1 MIAPWL
7 PRTLRVRLTA
17 WHVAVMVVVLAIYA
31 AAVLLI
37 VTRNASRALDA
48 MLRSDFRWAAGMAER
63 GPDGSLSW
71 FEGDPWSE
79 ESPWLQVWTPEGAL
93 IYRTAVARRLPAPE
107 SARLLDRADG
117 RIVAVASEPA
127 PFRILGRRTVIG
139 GERVIVQVGRS
150 EALMRQ
156 EVRELALVL
165 LLGLPL
171 SVAAAGCGGYYLARS
186 ALAPVADMT
195 GRARAITASRLGE
208 RLPIDNP
215 DDELGRLAAV
225 FNEML
230 GRLDS
235 SFTRMR
241 RFTANVSHE
250 LRTPLTA
257 IRSVGE
263 VALRGPRA
271 AASYRAAVESMLE
284 EADRLSGLVDRLL
297 AISRA
302 DGGAGPRDTIDLAGL
317 AADVA
322 GHLGVLAE
330 EKQQALVVVR
340 DGRPICR
347 GDRIVLRQAVI
358 NLVDNAI
365 RHTPAGGR
373 IRVRAS
379 AANGSAV
386 LEVSDTGPGVPEQH
400 APYLFDRLYRV
411 SGSDAAVAG
420 GALNDG
426 GGDGA
431 GLGLAIARW
440 AVEANRG
447 RLSYEREPGRGS
459 TFRITL
465 PGEGRGATATA
476 APAAAG
482 LRNPPARG
490 DGFVTDRDR
499 GRVRP
504 TPRRATKLRPGASA

>member
-1 MIAPWL
+1 MNTPWL

-48 MLRSDFRWAAGMAER
+48 RLRSDFRWAAGMAER
-63 GPDGSLSW
+63 EPDGSLSW

-79 ESPWLQVWTPEGAL
+79 ESPWLQVWTLDDTL
-93 IYRTAVARRLPAPE
+93 IYRTAVARRLPVPE
-107 SARLLDRADG
+107 SEALLDRTDG
-117 RIVAVASEPA
+117 RIVSVASQPA

-139 GERVIVQVGRS
+139 GDAVVVQVGRS

-156 EVRELALVL
+156 EVGDAALVL

-171 SVAAAGCGGYYLARS
+171 SVAAAGLGGYYLARG
-186 ALAPVADMT
+186 ALEPIAHMT
-195 GRARAITASRLGE
+195 ERARAITASRLGE

-225 FNEML
+225 FNETL

-235 SFTRMR
+235 SFTQMR

-263 VALRGPRA
+263 VALREPRD
-271 AASYRAAVESMLE
+271 AASYRAVVESMLE

-297 AISRA
+297 TVSRA
-302 DGGAGPRDTIDLAGL
+302 DSGDRARARDAIDLADL
-317 AADVA
+317 ADNVA

-330 EKQQALVVVR
+330 EKEQALVVLR
-340 DGRPICR
+340 DGRPACR

-365 RHTPAGGR
+365 KYTPAGGR
-373 IRVRAS
+373 IEVRVS

-386 LEVSDTGPGVPEQH
+386 LEVADTGPGVPEHH
-400 APYLFDRLYRV
+400 APPPVRPAV
-411 SGSDAAVAG
+411 S
-420 GALNDG
+420 
-426 GGDGA
+426 
-431 GLGLAIARW
+431 
-440 AVEANRG
+440 RG
-447 RLSYEREPGRGS
+447 RIGCGGS
-459 TFRITL
+459 
-465 PGEGRGATATA
+465 
-476 APAAAG
+476 
-482 LRNPPARG
+482 RG
-490 DGFVTDRDR
+490 DGGRRRR
-499 GRVRP
+499 GRPRAGHRP
-504 TPRRATKLRPGASA
+504 LGRRSQSRPPQLRAGARAGKPVPHHAAGRRA

>member
-1 MIAPWL
+1 MSAPWL
-7 PRTLRVRLTA
+7 PRTLRVRLTV

-37 VTRNASRALDA
+37 VTRNASGALDA
-48 MLRSDFRWAAGMAER
+48 RLRSDFRWAAGMAER

-71 FEGDPWSE
+71 FDGDPWSE
-79 ESPWLQVWTPEGAL
+79 ESPWLQVWTSDGVL
-93 IYRTAVARRLPAPE
+93 IYQTAVARRLPVPE
-107 SARLLDRADG
+107 SEGLLDHADG
-117 RIVAVASEPA
+117 RTVSVASEPA

-139 GERVIVQVGRS
+139 GDAVIVQVGRS
-150 EALMRQ
+150 EALIRQ
-156 EVRELALVL
+156 EVGELALVL

-171 SVAAAGCGGYYLARS
+171 SVAAAGLGGYYLARG
-186 ALAPVADMT
+186 ALAPIANMT
-195 GRARAITASRLGE
+195 ERARAITASRLGD

-215 DDELGRLAAV
+215 DDELGRLATV
-225 FNEML
+225 FNETL

-235 SFTRMR
+235 SFTQMR

-263 VALRGPRA
+263 VALREPRD
-271 AASYRAAVESMLE
+271 AASYRAVIESMLE

-297 AISRA
+297 TVSRA
-302 DGGAGPRDTIDLAGL
+302 DSGDRARARDAIDLAEL
-317 AADVA
+317 ADNVTT
-322 GHLGVLAE
+322 HLGVLAE
-330 EKQQALVVVR
+330 EKEQALVVVR
-340 DGRPICR
+340 DGCPTCR

-365 RHTPAGGR
+365 RYTPAGGE
-373 IRVRAS
+373 IHVRVS
-379 AANGSAV
+379 GSNGSAV

-411 SGSDAAVAG
+411 AG
-420 GALNDG
+420 TGAPASEDTLDG
-426 GGDGA
+426 GEGA

-447 RLSYEREPGRGS
+447 RLSYEREQGSGS

-465 PGEGRGATATA
+465 PG
-476 APAAAG
+476 
-482 LRNPPARG
+482 
-490 DGFVTDRDR
+490 DGHTQAHHDRSHS
-499 GRVRP
+499 G
-504 TPRRATKLRPGASA
+504 

>member
-1 MIAPWL
+1 MIASRL

-17 WHVAVMVVVLAIYA
+17 WHVGVMVVVLAIYA

-48 MLRSDFRWAAGMAER
+48 RLRSDFRWAAGMAER

-79 ESPWLQVWTPEGAL
+79 ESPWLQVWSLDGAL
-93 IYRTAVARRLPAPE
+93 IYRTAVARRLPVPE
-107 SARLLDRADG
+107 SEALLDHVDG
-117 RIVAVASEPA
+117 RIVSVASEPA

-139 GERVIVQVGRS
+139 ADPVVVQVGRS

-156 EVRELALVL
+156 EVGELALVL

-171 SVAAAGCGGYYLARS
+171 SVAAAGLGGYYLARG
-186 ALAPVADMT
+186 ALEPIASMT
-195 GRARAITASRLGE
+195 ERARAITASRLGE

-215 DDELGRLAAV
+215 DDELGRLAGV
-225 FNEML
+225 FNETL

-235 SFTRMR
+235 SFTQMR

-250 LRTPLTA
+250 LRTPLTG

-263 VALRGPRA
+263 VALREPRD
-271 AASYRAAVESMLE
+271 AASYRAVVESMLE

-297 AISRA
+297 TVSRA
-302 DGGAGPRDTIDLAGL
+302 DSGDRTRARDAIDLAEL
-317 AADVA
+317 ADNVA
-322 GHLGVLAE
+322 NHLGVLAE
-330 EKQQALVVVR
+330 EREQALVVVR
-340 DGRPICR
+340 DGRPTCR

-365 RHTPAGGR
+365 KYTPAGGK
-373 IRVRAS
+373 IELRVS

-386 LEVSDTGPGVPEQH
+386 LEVSDTGPGVSEHH
-400 APYLFDRLYRV
+400 APRLFDRLYRV
-411 SGSDAAVAG
+411 AGSEATDG
-420 GALNDG
+420 GGTLD

-447 RLSYEREPGRGS
+447 RLSYEREQRRGS

-465 PGEGRGATATA
+465 PGNEHGAAE
-476 APAAAG
+476 
-482 LRNPPARG
+482 
-490 DGFVTDRDR
+490 
-499 GRVRP
+499 
-504 TPRRATKLRPGASA
+504 

>member
-1 MIAPWL
+1 MIGPWL

-37 VTRNASRALDA
+37 VTRNVSRALDA
-48 MLRSDFRWAAGMAER
+48 RLRSDFRWAAGMAER

-79 ESPWLQVWTPEGAL
+79 ESPWLQVWSPDGAL
-93 IYRTAVARRLPAPE
+93 VYRTAVARRLPVPE
-107 SARLLDRADG
+107 SEGLLDRADG
-117 RIVAVASEPA
+117 RIVSVAGEPA
-127 PFRILGRRTVIG
+127 PFRILGRQTVIG
-139 GERVIVQVGRS
+139 GDPVIVQVGRS
-150 EALMRQ
+150 EALMRR
-156 EVRELALVL
+156 EVGELALVL

-171 SVAAAGCGGYYLARS
+171 SVAAAGLGGYYLARG
-186 ALAPVADMT
+186 ALAPIADMT
-195 GRARAITASRLGE
+195 ERARAITASRLGE

-215 DDELGRLAAV
+215 NDELGRLATV
-225 FNEML
+225 FNETL

-235 SFTRMR
+235 SFTQMR

-263 VALRGPRA
+263 VALREPRD
-271 AASYRAAVESMLE
+271 AASYRAVVESMLE

-297 AISRA
+297 TVSRA
-302 DGGAGPRDTIDLAGL
+302 DSGDRTRARDAIDLAEL
-317 AADVA
+317 ADNVA

-330 EKQQALVVVR
+330 EKEQALVVVR
-340 DGRPICR
+340 DGSPTCR
-347 GDRIVLRQAVI
+347 GDGIVLRQAVI

-365 RHTPAGGR
+365 RYTPAGGE
-373 IRVRAS
+373 IELRVS
-379 AANGSAV
+379 AANGSAI
-386 LEVSDTGPGVPEQH
+386 LEVSDTGPGVPEHH
-400 APYLFDRLYRV
+400 APRVFDRLYRV
-411 SGSDAAVAG
+411 AGSDAAGVG
-420 GALNDG
+420 GTPDG
-426 GGDGA
+426 GEGA

-465 PGEGRGATATA
+465 PGSGHDAAT
-476 APAAAG
+476 
-482 LRNPPARG
+482 
-490 DGFVTDRDR
+490 
-499 GRVRP
+499 
-504 TPRRATKLRPGASA
+504 

>member
-1 MIAPWL
+1 MIVRWL

-37 VTRNASRALDA
+37 VTRSASRALDA
-48 MLRSDFRWAAGMAER
+48 RLRSDFRWAAGMAER

-79 ESPWLQVWTPEGAL
+79 ESPWLQVWTTGGAL

-107 SARLLDRADG
+107 SEALLDRADG
-117 RIVAVASEPA
+117 RIVSVSSEPA
-127 PFRILGRRTVIG
+127 PFRILSRRTAIG
-139 GERVIVQVGRS
+139 ADPVIVQVGRS

-156 EVRELALVL
+156 EIGELALVL

-171 SVAAAGCGGYYLARS
+171 SVAAAGLGGYYLARG
-186 ALAPVADMT
+186 ALAPIDRMT
-195 GRARAITASRLGE
+195 ERARAITASRLGD

-215 DDELGRLAAV
+215 RDELGRLASV
-225 FNEML
+225 FNETL
-230 GRLDS
+230 GRLES
-235 SFTRMR
+235 SFTEMR

-263 VALRGPRA
+263 VGLRGPRD
-271 AASYRAAVESMLE
+271 AASQRAVIESMLE

-297 AISRA
+297 TISRA
-302 DGGAGPRDTIDLAGL
+302 DSGERARAGDTIDLADL
-317 AADVA
+317 ADNVTT
-322 GHLGVLAE
+322 HLGVLAE
-330 EKQQALVVVR
+330 EKRQAMVVVR
-340 DGRPICR
+340 DGRPTCR
-347 GDRIVLRQAVI
+347 GDWIVLRQAVI

-365 RHTPAGGR
+365 RYTPVGGE
-373 IRVRAS
+373 IRVRVFRS
-379 AANGSAV
+379 NGGAV

-400 APYLFDRLYRV
+400 TPRLFDRLHR
-411 SGSDAAVAG
+411 AAGRETPGNA
-420 GALNDG
+420 AAPNDG
-426 GGDGA
+426 GGA

-459 TFRITL
+459 TFRIAL
-465 PGEGRGATATA
+465 PG
-476 APAAAG
+476 
-482 LRNPPARG
+482 
-490 DGFVTDRDR
+490 
-499 GRVRP
+499 
-504 TPRRATKLRPGASA
+504 SAV

>member
-1 MIAPWL
+1 MIASRL

-48 MLRSDFRWAAGMAER
+48 RLRSDFRWAAGMAER

-71 FEGDPWSE
+71 FDGDPWSE
-79 ESPWLQVWTPEGAL
+79 ESPWLQVWSLDGAL
-93 IYRTAVARRLPAPE
+93 IYRTAVARRLPVPE
-107 SARLLDRADG
+107 SEALLDRADG
-117 RIVAVASEPA
+117 RIVSVESEPA

-139 GERVIVQVGRS
+139 ADPVVVQVGRS

-156 EVRELALVL
+156 EVGELALVL

-171 SVAAAGCGGYYLARS
+171 SVAAAGLGGYYLARG
-186 ALAPVADMT
+186 ALEPIASMT
-195 GRARAITASRLGE
+195 ERARAITASRLGE

-225 FNEML
+225 FNETL

-235 SFTRMR
+235 SFTQMR

-263 VALRGPRA
+263 VALREPRDA
-271 AASYRAAVESMLE
+271 SSYRAVVESMLE

-297 AISRA
+297 TVSRA
-302 DGGAGPRDTIDLAGL
+302 DSGDRARARDAVDLAEL
-317 AADVA
+317 ADNVA

-330 EKQQALVVVR
+330 EKEQALVVVR
-340 DGRPICR
+340 DGSPICR
-347 GDRIVLRQAVI
+347 GDRIVLRQALI

-365 RHTPAGGR
+365 KYTPAGGE
-373 IRVRAS
+373 IQVRAS
-379 AANGSAV
+379 ALNGSAV
-386 LEVSDTGPGVPEQH
+386 LEVTDTGPGVPEQH
-400 APYLFDRLYRV
+400 APYLFERLYRAA
-411 SGSDAAVAG
+411 GSDATGAG
-420 GALNDG
+420 EDLHGD
-426 GGDGA
+426 DGA

-440 AVEANRG
+440 AVEANHG
-447 RLSYEREPGRGS
+447 RLSYERGGRGS

-465 PGEGRGATATA
+465 PVDGRDATA
-476 APAAAG
+476 
-482 LRNPPARG
+482 
-490 DGFVTDRDR
+490 
-499 GRVRP
+499 
-504 TPRRATKLRPGASA
+504 

>member
-1 MIAPWL
+1 M
-7 PRTLRVRLTA
+7 
-17 WHVAVMVVVLAIYA
+17 
-31 AAVLLI
+31 LLI

>member
-139 GERVIVQVGRS
+139 GETVIVQVGRS

-386 LEVSDTGPGVPEQH
+386 LEVSDTGPGVPERH
-400 APYLFDRLYRV
+400 ASRLFDRLYRV
-411 SGSDAAVAG
+411 AGSEAA
-420 GALNDG
+420 GAEEPD

-482 LRNPPARG
+482 LRNPPARV
-490 DGFVTDRDR
+490 DGFVTDRDH

>member
-1 MIAPWL
+1 MSAPWL

-48 MLRSDFRWAAGMAER
+48 MLRSDFRWAAGMAEQ
-63 GPDGSLSW
+63 GPDGALSW

-79 ESPWLQVWTPEGAL
+79 ESPWLQVWTPDGAL
-93 IYRTAVARRLPAPE
+93 IYRTAVARRLPVPE
-107 SARLLDRADG
+107 SEGLLNRADG
-117 RIVAVASEPA
+117 GIVPVASEPA

-150 EALMRQ
+150 EALMRR
-156 EVRELALVL
+156 EVGELALVL

-171 SVAAAGCGGYYLARS
+171 SVAAAGLGGYYLARG

-195 GRARAITASRLGE
+195 GRARAITASRLGD

-215 DDELGRLAAV
+215 DDELGRLATV
-225 FNEML
+225 FNETL

-235 SFTRMR
+235 SFTQMR

-263 VALRGPRA
+263 VALREPRDV
-271 AASYRAAVESMLE
+271 ASYRAVVESMLE

-297 AISRA
+297 TVSRA
-302 DGGAGPRDTIDLAGL
+302 DSGDRTRAHDAIDLAAL
-317 AADVA
+317 ADDVA

-340 DGRPICR
+340 DRRPTCR

-365 RHTPAGGR
+365 RYTPAGGE
-373 IRVRAS
+373 IQVRVS

-447 RLSYEREPGRGS
+447 RLSYERERGRGS

-490 DGFVTDRDR
+490 DGFVTDRDH
-499 GRVRP
+499 G
-504 TPRRATKLRPGASA
+504 LRPGASA